1 MPYKRTILLGVVGDS
16 AAGKTTLSAGIA
28 HILGEDRVTV
38 ICSDD
43 YHRYNRKQRQE
54 MGISALDPDCNYI
67 NIMEQHFDLLRRGH
81 PILKPVYNHAT
92 GDFDP
97 PEYIEPKGFVIIE
110 GLLAYHSKAMR
121 NNFDVKVYL
130 APEEELRLCWK
141 IKRDTTKR
149 GYTAQE
155 VEASLKKRVNDSQN
169 FIQPQR
175 AYADMVVSFR
185 RPLGYETETGARL
198 SVRLMLRPTLP
209 YPNLS
214 DVLER
219 DAANGHRMISSEI
232 SRREG
237 RLLETLDINGQ
248 INGHQTVQLEDVIW
262 SHLPD
267 LQHLRPEEMGHFA
280 NGDRNGQ
287 SNPLALTQ
295 LLITYNMLVA
305 MQELEQDKEERSK
318 KGVLV

>member
-54 MGISALDPDCNYI
+54 MGISALDPACNYI

-81 PILKPVYNHAT
+81 PILKPIYNHAT

-97 PEYIEPKGFVIIE
+97 PEYIEPKEFVIIE

-121 NNFDVKVYL
+121 SNFDVKVYL

-141 IKRDTTKR
+141 IKRDTAKR
-149 GYTAQE
+149 GYTAEE
-155 VEASLKKRVNDSQN
+155 VKASLKKRVYDSQN

-185 RPLGYETETGARL
+185 RPPGYEAETGAHL
-198 SVRLMLRPTLP
+198 NVRLMLRPTLP

-219 DAANGHRMISSEI
+219 DVAGGHRMISSEI

-237 RLLETLDINGQ
+237 RLLETLEINGQ
-248 INGHQTVQLEDVIW
+248 INSHQTVQLEDVIW
-262 SHLPD
+262 SHLPG
-267 LQHLRPEEMGHFA
+267 LQHLRPEEMGHFV
-280 NGDRNGQ
+280 NGNRNSQ

-305 MQELEQDKEERSK
+305 MKELEKDKQERSK
-318 KGVLV
+318 RGVLI